1 MKRSTVLGAYYP
13 ASLVGASD
21 NLKRDFGFASLA
33 SVIAKATNGI
43 TENAAIAEIK
53 GIPGAYKVIV
63 KDTRIAEDEGVQYE
77 YLTLSVVLNEGAHK
91 MAPSIRKSGDIEFC
105 IELSPEEGAQA

>member
-13 ASLVGASD
+13 TSLVGATD

-33 SVIAKATNGI
+33 TVIAKAGTG

-53 GIPGAYKVIV
+53 RTPGAYKVIT
-63 KDTRIAEDEGVQYE
+63 KDSRVVEEDGVHYE
-77 YLTLSVVLNEGAHK
+77 YLTLAVVLNEGAHK

-105 IELSPEEGAQA
+105 IELAPEEAQA

>member
-13 ASLVGASD
+13 TSLVGASD

-33 SVIAKATNGI
+33 SVIAKATAG

-53 GIPGAYKVIV
+53 STPGAYKVIV

-105 IELSPEEGAQA
+105 IELAPEEGAQA